1 MPAWTLATSRASPS
15 RSPRIS
21 VEKPARAALHRCCVE
36 GVLWRGDQLEVAARQ
51 ARVVGLDGFRA
62 RVGEPV
68 EDVLRHVDGVAPED
82 RQGIGGGGRVAD
94 AGAGGDHR
102 GLVAGNV
109 GNRVGIDAGRPAG
122 LGQATALD
130 RREVLAHAVHLA
142 DGGAGLEQRL
152 VHRLLVR
159 QADAFGR
166 QRKQCGA
173 AAGEKEDHP
182 VALVQA
188 ADQFQHATGDAL
200 AGVVGHRM
208 GGFHHL
214 DATALRA
221 VAVRRH
227 YQALDLALPVLLH
240 HFGHGSGGLAG
251 TDDDG
256 APAAIFRQVVG
267 QHLVG
272 MAGCHRGIE
281 QLGEKGAWIGT
292 HDRLRISCCRAAGRT
307 GGRSVVDASIPQHP
321 RRRELGNGSEAPGR
335 RGRESPGR
343 AFASFTPPCGRGRK
357 RAAANTGVRRPFLS
371 PSPSKRGSS
380 LRAG

>member
-1 MPAWTLATSRASPS
+1 MPSAGSESSA
-15 RSPRIS
+15 
-21 VEKPARAALHRCCVE
+21 
-36 GVLWRGDQLEVAARQ
+36 
-51 ARVVGLDGFRA
+51 
-62 RVGEPV
+62 EP
-68 EDVLRHVDGVAPED
+68 P
-82 RQGIGGGGRVAD
+82 
-94 AGAGGDHR
+94 
-102 GLVAGNV
+102 
-109 GNRVGIDAGRPAG
+109 P
-122 LGQATALD
+122 
-130 RREVLAHAVHLA
+130 
-142 DGGAGLEQRL
+142 
-152 VHRLLVR
+152 
-159 QADAFGR
+159 
-166 QRKQCGA
+166 K
-173 AAGEKEDHP
+173 KEDHP

-227 YQALDLALPVLLH
+227 YRALDLALPVLLH

-281 QLGEKGAWIGT
+281 QLGEKARGSVLMTGSEFLVVVPPVGPAVAASST
-292 HDRLRISCCRAAGRT
+292 LPFRSTRAGGNWGMEARRPDAEAVNLPAGRSLPLPRLV
-307 GGRSVVDASIPQHP
+307 GG
-321 RRRELGNGSEAPGR
+321 EG
-335 RGRESPGR
+335 
-343 AFASFTPPCGRGRK
+343 K

-371 PSPSKRGSS
+371 RALRKGVRRSARGDGPRGLRITRRGSEVGHV
-380 LRAG
+380 LQALDQRRVVPVTAADGRAGAEHLLGVGGVEAGSGSARGRRPGQV